1 MIILDTD
8 ALTFLE
14 RQGNLVYEQLRDRL
28 AILSLEHDV
37 VTTIITYEE
46 QTRGWFKELA
56 QARSP
61 DAEVE
66 AYANLLQHLQAF
78 REMEV
83 LPYTMAEDIYFR
95 QLRSQKI
102 RVGSMDLKIAATALS
117 HDAIL
122 LTRNLRDFSK
132 IHNLHVEDW
141 TKS

>member
-8 ALTFLE
+8 AITLLE
-14 RQGNLVYEQLRDRL
+14 RQGNIISEQLRDRL

-37 VTTIITYEE
+37 TTTIISYEE
-46 QTRGWFKELA
+46 QTRGWFSKLA
-56 QARSP
+56 QAHSP
-61 DAEVE
+61 DEEVE
-66 AYANLLQHLQAF
+66 AYTRLLRHLKIF
-78 REMEV
+78 REIEV

-102 RVGSMDLKIAATALS
+102 RVGSMDMRIAAIALS

-132 IHNLHVEDW
+132 IPNLRVEDW
-141 TKS
+141 TKP